1 MKTLNRR
8 KTFIP
13 TLSENSIEA
22 STNFKKAEML
32 NSFFHK
38 CFNHSMS
45 LLHFADLDDVD
56 PVDEYLHTEDILCT
70 VEEVEQ
76 YLLTLDVSKAN
87 GPDGISARML
97 KETATSIAPSV
108 TNLFNLS
115 LKSGCFPTLWKL
127 SHIVPIPKSNDHT
140 NPSNYRGYYLS

>member
-1 MKTLNRR
+1 
-8 KTFIP
+8 
-13 TLSENSIEA
+13 
-22 STNFKKAEML
+22 ML

-45 LLHFADLDDVD
+45 PLHFADLDNLD
-56 PVDEYLHTEDILCT
+56 PVDKHLHTEDILRT
-70 VEEVEQ
+70 VEEFEQ
-76 YLLTLDVSKAN
+76 HLRTLDVSKAN

-115 LKSGCFPTLWKL
+115 LKSGCFPTFWKL
-127 SHIVPIPKSNDHT
+127 SHIVPIPKSNNHT
-140 NPSNYRGYYLS
+140 NPSNYRPISLLSVLSKVLEHHTHKVYSLSIISTPFII

>member
-1 MKTLNRR
+1 
-8 KTFIP
+8 
-13 TLSENSIEA
+13 
-22 STNFKKAEML
+22 ML

-45 LLHFADLDDVD
+45 PLHFADLDDLD
-56 PVDEYLHTEDILCT
+56 PVDKQLHTVDILCT

-76 YLLTLDVSKAN
+76 HLRTLNVSKAN

-108 TNLFNLS
+108 TYLFNLS
-115 LKSGCFPTLWKL
+115 LKSGCFPTFWKL
-127 SHIVPIPKSNDHT
+127 SHIVPIPKSNNHT
-140 NPSNYRGYYLS
+140 NLLNY